1 MRIGSLFSGLSDFAD
16 AFEKGFLA
24 VGLITVIT
32 GLIVWLIDELAR
44 WRDR

>member
-1 MRIGSLFSGLSDFAD
+1 MSEFAD

-24 VGLITVIT
+24 VGTIAVAT
-32 GLIVWLIDELAR
+32 GQIVWLIDELAR

>member
-1 MRIGSLFSGLSDFAD
+1 MSEFAD

>member
-1 MRIGSLFSGLSDFAD
+1 MRELAD
-16 AFEKGFLA
+16 AAEKGFLA